1 MPILRRMRG
10 GFFVRG
16 GQQLLS
22 WLARGVAWS
31 APLVVGCAVAVVT
44 SQLPHSARDT
54 NSLDSRDGPAVAAAP
69 HTDQNTITT
78 TIATYSSRGTVPPT
92 APSSV
97 SGASPSAGL
106 IRSTTADPTQQPS
119 PTGSIPTDEAP
130 TSTITFRT
138 TTSTTVASTTST
150 LPAAP
155 NQPPVAVSDQASA
168 RRAATI
174 HIDVLAND
182 YDVDGNLDPLSVSL
196 IDVPVG
202 PAADPGSALVRT
214 RNGRDEIDFRAPL
227 VAGDFSFTYQVC
239 DTSAVCSTASVRVTV
254 TL

>member
-1 MPILRRMRG
+1 M
-10 GFFVRG
+10 
-16 GQQLLS
+16 S

-44 SQLPHSARDT
+44 SQLPHSARDS
-54 NSLDSRDGPAVAAAP
+54 NSLDARDGPAVAAAP
-69 HTDQNTITT
+69 RTDQNTITT
-78 TIATYSSRGTVPPT
+78 VATYFSRGTAPST
-92 APSSV
+92 APSID
-97 SGASPSAGL
+97 ASPSAGR
-106 IRSTTADPTQQPS
+106 ITTTAASPTQQPS
-119 PTGSIPTDEAP
+119 PTGSIPTDQAP

-138 TTSTTVASTTST
+138 TTSTTVSTTST

-155 NQPPVAVSDQASA
+155 NQAPVAVSDQVSA

-174 HIDVLAND
+174 HVDVLAND

-196 IDVPVG
+196 IEGPVG
-202 PAADPGSALVRT
+202 PAADPGSASVRT

-239 DTSAVCSTASVRVTV
+239 DTSAACSTANVRVTV
-254 TL
+254 TF